1 MMIVIM
7 VFAFNTVSSRDFES
21 RCCGGNAI
29 GDTVDDPRRAW
40 LVLAVMFVVV
50 LRSSLICHTPVIS
63 SETAIE
69 ALIAGSYCSTSGN
82 APAPAPSGENSNDHV
97 SCLHCATRRRITTSS
112 AGESV

>member
-7 VFAFNTVSSRDFES
+7 VFAFNTVSARDFAS
-21 RCCGGNAI
+21 SCCGGDTI

-40 LVLAVMFVVV
+40 LMLAVMFIVV

-63 SETAIE
+63 SEASID
-69 ALIAGSYCSTSGN
+69 ALISGSYCSTSGT
-82 APAPAPSGENSNDHV
+82 APAPTPGGENSDDHV
-97 SCLHCATRRRITTSS
+97 TCLHCATRRRISTSS

>member
-21 RCCGGNAI
+21 SCCGGNAI

-40 LVLAVMFVVV
+40 LVLAVMFVGV

-63 SETAIE
+63 SEASID
-69 ALIAGSYCSTSGN
+69 ALISGSYCSTSGT
-82 APAPAPSGENSNDHV
+82 APAPTPGGENSDDHV
-97 SCLHCATRRRITTSS
+97 TCLHCATRRRISTSS